1 MTKMVKPQ
9 KALLPMFQNPYGNKP
24 LSRIL
29 TMLLKTKQN
38 ERNSVKVSPR
48 GKNGLSLIEILVA
61 ITIISTT
68 LVSLLGL
75 TSFALRIT
83 SSINQT
89 NRANNIAQGLM
100 EQVRNFRDGTLWN
113 VDGLG
118 IVATNTDYY
127 IQKSGTPLKWQPV
140 EGTETIDVFTKKIVF
155 EDVMRDAN
163 DDIIT
168 AGGINDPNTKKASV
182 TVFWDERGIS
192 HQIELASYFTNWR
205 Q

>member
-1 MTKMVKPQ
+1 MVKPQ
-9 KALLPMFQNPYGNKP
+9 KALLPMFQNPHGNKP
-24 LSRIL
+24 HSRIL
-29 TMLLKTKQN
+29 TMLLKTKRN
-38 ERNSVKVSPR
+38 ERSFVKVSLR

-75 TSFALRIT
+75 TSFALKIT

-140 EGTETIDVFTKKIVF
+140 EGIETTDVFTKKIVF
-155 EDVMRDAN
+155 ENVMRDAN
-163 DDIIT
+163 DDIVT
-168 AGGINDPNTKKASV
+168 AGGTNDPNTKKVSV

-192 HQIELASYFTNWR
+192 HQIELVSYFTNWR